1 MEKILARRFAP
12 FNFSAIP
19 GFPNVVPSL
28 DEWGDYLPI
37 FGKGEEDNPAQHLI
51 EFHELM
57 HQWEI
62 HHEDVL
68 LKMFMFSLVGDAR
81 KWYRSLPPATI
92 SSLSDFHAAFT
103 TYCQRLYPP
112 ELICHNC
119 CEGYHNSI
127 QEKVVSDESCGED
140 LDDLD
145 QNSVPSPPHPSAS
158 EAGYESDKVPR
169 EEDGALS
176 KLIEQV
182 KYLSAQLEG
191 LKHEDCAEDFPVL
204 EADTL
209 SNSFEEIVED
219 LLDELAS
226 TPDELAVSDQSN
238 KEVVVEEDCSLFLHE
253 ISHDVFKFGVETE
266 ERGIVPFLQVEEA
279 LSPPDF
285 DDYLEEEQQ
294 SPTSPFSCQ
303 SSQTTYDSYE
313 SESELDM
320 LGFQEQVAEPYPLL
334 AKENYHE
341 EIIHLGLSGDAEQ
354 YEEGQNLPGGPIY
367 DGYGSDPGESQE
379 EEREPE
385 EQSALCSEP
394 VSKQIHPMVPIYD
407 EYESDLGET
416 EPEEQNIS
424 CPEPVSEQPPPE
436 NNEPTSAVHHQPV
449 LIIVIQPQVNNCVAE
464 NAACRQFSRIGHS
477 FYDPVSKYMEW
488 HFLHALELPTFIFM
502 AALKHESKDVA
513 ILSSWLHRL
522 LSIINRRKEL
532 LFRKLLGWLWR
543 KFAFT

>member
-81 KWYRSLPPATI
+81 KWYHSLPPATI

-253 ISHDVFKFGVETE
+253 ISHDVFTFGVEME

-279 LSPPDF
+279 LSPPNF
-285 DDYLEEEQQ
+285 DDYLEEE
-294 SPTSPFSCQ
+294 
-303 SSQTTYDSYE
+303 
-313 SESELDM
+313 
-320 LGFQEQVAEPYPLL
+320 
-334 AKENYHE
+334 
-341 EIIHLGLSGDAEQ
+341 
-354 YEEGQNLPGGPIY
+354 
-367 DGYGSDPGESQE
+367 
-379 EEREPE
+379 
-385 EQSALCSEP
+385 
-394 VSKQIHPMVPIYD
+394 
-407 EYESDLGET
+407 
-416 EPEEQNIS
+416 
-424 CPEPVSEQPPPE
+424 
-436 NNEPTSAVHHQPV
+436 
-449 LIIVIQPQVNNCVAE
+449 
-464 NAACRQFSRIGHS
+464 
-477 FYDPVSKYMEW
+477 
-488 HFLHALELPTFIFM
+488 
-502 AALKHESKDVA
+502 
-513 ILSSWLHRL
+513 
-522 LSIINRRKEL
+522 
-532 LFRKLLGWLWR
+532 
-543 KFAFT
+543 

>member
-37 FGKGEEDNPAQHLI
+37 FRSCEEDNPTQHLI

-68 LKMFMFSLVGDAR
+68 LKMFMFSLAGDAR
-81 KWYRSLPPATI
+81 EWYHSLPPATI
-92 SSLSDFHAAFT
+92 SSLSEFHAAFT
-103 TYCQRLYPP
+103 AYCQRLYSP
-112 ELICHNC
+112 EVICHNC
-119 CEGYHNSI
+119 CGEYHESI
-127 QEKVVSDESCGED
+127 QEKAVSDMSCGEEP
-140 LDDLD
+140 DDLD
-145 QNSVPSPPHPSAS
+145 QSSVSSPPHSSAFVI
-158 EAGYESDKVPR
+158 GYESDEIRR
-169 EEDGALS
+169 EENGALS

-204 EADTL
+204 DFPVLEADTL
-209 SNSFEEIVED
+209 SNSFGEI
-219 LLDELAS
+219 
-226 TPDELAVSDQSN
+226 
-238 KEVVVEEDCSLFLHE
+238 
-253 ISHDVFKFGVETE
+253 
-266 ERGIVPFLQVEEA
+266 VEEA

-285 DDYLEEEQQ
+285 DDYLEEDQQ
-294 SPTSPFSCQ
+294 SPISPFACQ
-303 SSQTTYDSYE
+303 SIQTTYDSYE

-341 EIIHLGLSGDAEQ
+341 EIIHLGLSGDTEQ
-354 YEEGQNLPGGPIY
+354 YEEGKNLPGGPIY
-367 DGYGSDPGESQE
+367 DEYESDPGESQE

-385 EQSALCSEP
+385 EKSALCLEP
-394 VSKQIHPMVPIYD
+394 VSKQTHPMVPIYD

-424 CPEPVSEQPPPE
+424 YPKPVSEQPPPE

-464 NAACRQFSRIGHS
+464 NAACRQFSENSHS
-477 FYDPVSKYMEW
+477 FDDPVSKYMEW
-488 HFLHALELPTFIFM
+488 HFPYALEPPYFISTP
-502 AALKHESKDVA
+502 ACKEELKSVTV
-513 ILSSWLHRL
+513 L
-522 LSIINRRKEL
+522 LSRLHHLLVNIDRRKEL
-532 LFRKLLGWLWR
+532 LPRKLLEWLWW
-543 KFAFT
+543 KSAFT

>member
-19 GFPNVVPSL
+19 GFPNVVPSM

-37 FGKGEEDNPAQHLI
+37 FGKCEEDNPAQHLS

-57 HQWEI
+57 RQWEI

-68 LKMFMFSLVGDAR
+68 LKMFMFSLAGDAR
-81 KWYRSLPPATI
+81 KWYHSLPPASI
-92 SSLSDFHAAFT
+92 SSLHGFHAAFT

-145 QNSVPSPPHPSAS
+145 QNSVPSPPHSSAS

-191 LKHEDCAEDFPVL
+191 LKYQDCAEDFPVP
-204 EADTL
+204 EADAL
-209 SNSFEEIVED
+209 SNSFEEIFED

-253 ISHDVFKFGVETE
+253 ISHDVFTFGVETE
-266 ERGIVPFLQVEEA
+266 ERRIVPFLQVGEA

-294 SPTSPFSCQ
+294 SPTSPFACQ
-303 SSQTTYDSYE
+303 SIQTIYESYE

-320 LGFQEQVAEPYPLL
+320 LDFQEQVVEPYPLL
-334 AKENYHE
+334 ANERQCE
-341 EIIHLGLSGDAEQ
+341 EISPPEQ
-354 YEEGQNLPGGPIY
+354 QIEKQSFPTGPY
-367 DGYGSDPGESQE
+367 DSDPWES
-379 EEREPE
+379 
-385 EQSALCSEP
+385 
-394 VSKQIHPMVPIYD
+394 
-407 EYESDLGET
+407 
-416 EPEEQNIS
+416 
-424 CPEPVSEQPPPE
+424 
-436 NNEPTSAVHHQPV
+436 
-449 LIIVIQPQVNNCVAE
+449 
-464 NAACRQFSRIGHS
+464 
-477 FYDPVSKYMEW
+477 
-488 HFLHALELPTFIFM
+488 
-502 AALKHESKDVA
+502 
-513 ILSSWLHRL
+513 
-522 LSIINRRKEL
+522 
-532 LFRKLLGWLWR
+532 
-543 KFAFT
+543 

>member
-37 FGKGEEDNPAQHLI
+37 FGKCEEDNPAQHLS

-68 LKMFMFSLVGDAR
+68 LKMFMFSLAGDAR
-81 KWYRSLPPATI
+81 KWYHSLPPATI

-145 QNSVPSPPHPSAS
+145 QNSVPSPPHSSAS
-158 EAGYESDKVPR
+158 EAGYESDEVPR

-191 LKHEDCAEDFPVL
+191 LKYEDCAEDFPVL
-204 EADTL
+204 EADAL

-226 TPDELAVSDQSN
+226 TPDELVVSDQSN

-253 ISHDVFKFGVETE
+253 ISHDVFTFGVETE
-266 ERGIVPFLQVEEA
+266 ERGIVPFLQVGEA

-294 SPTSPFSCQ
+294 SPTSPFACQ
-303 SSQTTYDSYE
+303 SIQTTYDSYE

-320 LGFQEQVAEPYPLL
+320 LDFQEKTAEPSPLL
-334 AKENYHE
+334 TNERQCE
-341 EIIHLGLSGDAEQ
+341 EISPLS
-354 YEEGQNLPGGPIY
+354 
-367 DGYGSDPGESQE
+367 
-379 EEREPE
+379 
-385 EQSALCSEP
+385 
-394 VSKQIHPMVPIYD
+394 SKLK
-407 EYESDLGET
+407 SR
-416 EPEEQNIS
+416 
-424 CPEPVSEQPPPE
+424 
-436 NNEPTSAVHHQPV
+436 AF
-449 LIIVIQPQVNNCVAE
+449 PQVLSMMITTLTLGRAKKRHQKNQ
-464 NAACRQFSRIGHS
+464 RSSRRCS
-477 FYDPVSKYMEW
+477 LQTAQSQSVSSHHLRSASLLQLFTRLWLSE
-488 HFLHALELPTFIFM
+488 TFGR
-502 AALKHESKDVA
+502 V
-513 ILSSWLHRL
+513 
-522 LSIINRRKEL
+522 
-532 LFRKLLGWLWR
+532 
-543 KFAFT
+543 